1 MEKEKIFENLHAAA
15 DEKRVDSAFLRG
27 YFDLTFLPWSYNIEE
42 SILKAG
48 GGRREEKALTN
59 CLRYTKILWSFVPLG

>member
-15 DEKRVDSAFLRG
+15 DEKRVDSAFSRG

-42 SILKAG
+42 SILK
-48 GGRREEKALTN
+48 
-59 CLRYTKILWSFVPLG
+59 V